1 MKYENPRQVITLHL
15 PKDPVRCFNYAL
27 QYCAKIVE
35 DFGYIHGDETPEMC
49 VFAEI
54 EMGKVLK
61 KILNSRI

>member
-35 DFGYIHGDETPEMC
+35 ECDSSEE
-49 VFAEI
+49 A
-54 EMGKVLK
+54 LR
-61 KILNSRI
+61 KILDSKI